1 MAVLP
6 RASRFDEVR
15 VRGSGLDPVL
25 NALGDELRAV
35 VTLDDPRMSA
45 TLDELVENPNHIVR
59 VQEPGAFDPDRFAS
73 ELVDHRQE
81 SKSPAVDRLI
91 GNEVI
96 APNVIRVERSIFLRR
111 SLARSKPFSLLLR
124 HLQAFSLPNQS
135 ETVPAHRKA
144 FGP

>member
-1 MAVLP
+1 
-6 RASRFDEVR
+6 
-15 VRGSGLDPVL
+15 
-25 NALGDELRAV
+25 
-35 VTLDDPRMSA
+35 MSA
-45 TLDELVENPNHIVR
+45 ALDELLENPNYIVR

-96 APNVIRVERSIFLRR
+96 APNVIWVERSIFVRR
-111 SLARSKPFSLLLR
+111 ALAHSTPFLLLLR

-135 ETVPAHRKA
+135 ETVTAHRKA
-144 FGP
+144 FGPQDGMDLPITEPRISLGQLVDSANQLRFFESA